1 MNHDHDM
8 PMAKCSMHMLWNT
21 QIQDTC
27 IVFESWHIS
36 STFSFVVS
44 FFVVVAIGV
53 FYEWLRSFQKAF
65 DKQLLYRQSKGKV
78 RLGGNSR
85 DGSLERSEEDTG
97 LLDKP
102 VALAPVPKVI
112 RSLLYAV
119 TVFISFF
126 LMLVFMTYNAYL
138 ILAVVIGAGV
148 GHYLFAGL
156 TAEGDSKGVAC
167 H

>member
-1 MNHDHDM
+1 M

-44 FFVVVAIGV
+44 FFVIVAIGL

-65 DKQLLYRQSKGKV
+65 DKQLLHRESKGKV

-85 DGSLERSEEDTG
+85 DGSRERSEEDG
-97 LLDKP
+97 LLGKP
-102 VALAPVPKVI
+102 VALALVPKVI
-112 RSLLYAV
+112 RSVLYAA

-148 GHYLFAGL
+148 GNYLFAGL
-156 TAEGDSKGVAC
+156 TADGDSKGVAC